1 MDLLIIN
8 LLNGVCFSVILFLFA
23 MGLSITLGTMGILN
37 LTHGALFMLGGF
49 FGLMV
54 AKSGG
59 NFWLAAIAGG
69 IIAGIIGFVM
79 ELVFIRRLYKQLDD
93 QVLLTLG
100 LVYIIENLALWFFGG
115 TARVVQPPAMLDFTV
130 AIGNY
135 TFPAY
140 RLVIIVVGVVAFLVL
155 WWLIDKTRVGAIVR
169 AGMDNKEMTT
179 SLGVN
184 YGLTCS
190 IVFTIG
196 AFAGGFAGLIA
207 TPVIGVVFDESM
219 SILLYAMI
227 VVVVGGPGSV
237 LGTLVGA
244 LIIGL
249 VDTFITSYLRIYSLN
264 MFTVYIVLIIML
276 LVKPAG
282 IMGKKIWGED

>member
-69 IIAGIIGFVM
+69 IIAGAIGFVM
-79 ELVFIRRLYKQLDD
+79 ELVFLRRLYKQLDD

-100 LVYIIENLALWFFGG
+100 LVYIFENAALWLFGG
-115 TARVVQPPAMLDFTV
+115 TAQVVQPPAVLDFTI
-130 AIGNY
+130 AAGSY

-140 RLVIIVVGVVAFLVL
+140 RLVIIGIGLVAFLVL

-190 IVFTIG
+190 IVFTVG

-249 VDTFITSYLRIYSLN
+249 IDTFITSYLRIYSLN

-282 IMGKKIWGED
+282 IMGKKVWED